1 VADLPV
7 TPDASG
13 GSGVVAAEETTV
25 DQELAA
31 MNNAYAMSTKSFA
44 DQQTRAKNRET
55 ILKKY
60 GMA

>member
-1 VADLPV
+1 
-7 TPDASG
+7 
-13 GSGVVAAEETTV
+13 
-25 DQELAA
+25 

-44 DQQTRAKNRET
+44 DQQTREKTRNI